1 MDQGRAVKIGGRCG
15 NSIHA
20 LPTAAE
26 HVLSLPS
33 MPSLPH
39 RRLRLPVPQPVSRR
53 FAPVQKST
61 HGRRHLSH
69 QVTRLGKSGLP
80 GMIHAPPRLR
90 LHCHAYIHCLLLP
103 CARAQKAMYNKEE
116 EFRTG
121 YPS

>member
-33 MPSLPH
+33 MPSVPH
-39 RRLRLPVPQPVSRR
+39 RRLRLPAPQPVSLRC
-53 FAPVQKST
+53 APAQKSA
-61 HGRRHLSH
+61 HGPRHLSH
-69 QVTRLGKSGLP
+69 KVTRLGKSAFP
-80 GMIHAPPRLR
+80 GMIHAP
-90 LHCHAYIHCLLLP
+90 HACAFTVTHTFTVFYCHA
-103 CARAQKAMYNKEE
+103 RTQKAIYNKKE